1 MRVYVVDD
9 DPPSRKLLE
18 RIIAHAG
25 HEPGCFPTTTDLI
38 EQIDALPFGCVLLDI
53 NMPDGNGL
61 DLLDDLLARDPSW
74 PVVMVSGSAEVDDAI
89 VAFRPGAIHFLRKPF
104 RRDAL
109 LLVLSE
115 VEQIVYERMADYARR
130 QNASSITLTPR
141 EREVLEAMAN
151 GEQSKVIAWKL
162 GLSTRTVEMHRSNIL
177 AKLHARNASQ
187 AVAIA
192 RELGLIDGLAA

>member
-1 MRVYVVDD
+1 
-9 DPPSRKLLE
+9 
-18 RIIAHAG
+18 
-25 HEPGCFPTTTDLI
+25 
-38 EQIDALPFGCVLLDI
+38 
-53 NMPDGNGL
+53 
-61 DLLDDLLARDPSW
+61 
-74 PVVMVSGSAEVDDAI
+74 MVSGSAEVDDAI
-89 VAFRPGAIHFLRKPF
+89 VAFRRGAIHFLRKPF